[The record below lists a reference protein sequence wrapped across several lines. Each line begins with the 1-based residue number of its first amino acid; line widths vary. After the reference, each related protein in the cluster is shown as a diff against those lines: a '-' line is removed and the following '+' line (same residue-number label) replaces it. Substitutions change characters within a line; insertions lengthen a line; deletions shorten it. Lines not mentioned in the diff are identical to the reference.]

1 VLLLAGAARGAVG
14 EDNAL
19 NGMTASQTN
28 PCATSAGLVAVGT
41 AQWNGWG
48 RDLDNARYQPEPAI
62 RASDAPRLA
71 LKWAFGPGGSAGF
84 GQPAIVDGLLFV
96 ASSAGRV
103 YSLDSRSGCTYWTY
117 DAAAKIRTGVSI
129 GELAQPQK
137 APRPKR
143 SKRKLAHLDVL
154 KAPSAAF
161 FGDDSA
167 TVYALDAQ
175 KGTLLWRT
183 QIDTH
188 PLARIAGT
196 PIVYRDRLYVAVS
209 SDEQS
214 KISDLNYGCCTFRG
228 SVVALDI
235 LNGHV
240 LWKTYTVTEE
250 PRPSRTNSAG
260 VQQFGPAGAP
270 ISASPTIDGK
280 REALYVGTGNSYSSD
295 SSPMADAI
303 VALDLTDGRV
313 RWVKQLPV
321 QDAAAT
327 GAFDGPPIFRTLA
340 TGKQILLAAQES
352 GFVYALDPDRA
363 GEILWQTKTSDAGA
377 GGGVRSGAAAD
388 HRNLYAAVSTLLS
401 SPETSAGGLTALDIR
416 TGARRWRTPAPLPAC
431 AWTDHACSHAQSQA
445 VTVMPGIAFLGA
457 MDGHLRAYSAIDG
470 KVVWDFDTAKDF
482 EAVNHVKARGGSL
495 DYGGA
500 AIVNGILYVNSG
512 NVLLALSDNGK

>member
-1 VLLLAGAARGAVG
+1 MLLLAGAARGAVG

-71 LKWAFGPGGSAGF
+71 LKWA
-84 GQPAIVDGLLFV
+84 
-96 ASSAGRV
+96 
-103 YSLDSRSGCTYWTY
+103 LDSRSGCTYWTY

-377 GGGVRSGAAAD
+377 GGGVRGGWMRSQKSYAHSRLLLCRQSGQPHGGRGQSGELPRPTTDLARQRA
-388 HRNLYAAVSTLLS
+388 RRGSGS
-401 SPETSAGGLTALDIR
+401 SVQTQGLR
-416 TGARRWRTPAPLPAC
+416 PGARRRHGL
-431 AWTDHACSHAQSQA
+431 
-445 VTVMPGIAFLGA
+445 
-457 MDGHLRAYSAIDG
+457 
-470 KVVWDFDTAKDF
+470 
-482 EAVNHVKARGGSL
+482 
-495 DYGGA
+495 
-500 AIVNGILYVNSG
+500 
-512 NVLLALSDNGK
+512 